1 MAAVIA
7 LALGLVAGWLF
18 EFGVRPEMQG
28 PIAKALDNTDISWL
42 GAALVGG
49 GSTTCSAACVCV
61 SDHRSDGHLGPCPE
75 PHPRAARSGGP
86 LRLRVAASR
95 MPGVAPSGPV
105 QKICAI
111 GVGRRRKEHA

>member
-49 GSTTCSAACVCV
+49 GVYYV
-61 SDHRSDGHLGPCPE
+61 LGG
-75 PHPRAARSGGP
+75 ARMRQP
-86 LRLRVAASR
+86 VT
-95 MPGVAPSGPV
+95 APT
-105 QKICAI
+105 AT
-111 GVGRRRKEHA
+111 